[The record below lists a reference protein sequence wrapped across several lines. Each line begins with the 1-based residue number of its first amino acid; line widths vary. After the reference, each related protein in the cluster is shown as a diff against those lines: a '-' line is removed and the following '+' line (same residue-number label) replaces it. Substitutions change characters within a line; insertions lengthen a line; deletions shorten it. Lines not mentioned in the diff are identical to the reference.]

1 MCKISYT
8 AGQICNKIYLY
19 KPKRETMNFIQ
30 RKVFFFNNILFME
43 RNGEYMKKTSLKL
56 LLFSF
61 CMSFIMIIPTNVNAE
76 EIIPVN
82 ISVKYDQTEARRILD
97 MINELRTSPTDAW
110 AWDKTDTKQVAY
122 PGLKELVYDYDL
134 ERLAMKRAAEIA
146 LSYDHTRPNGQS
158 PFTIYTE
165 ENITRR
171 DTGENIAVA
180 SPNVYSKAEA
190 VNNGWRED
198 NEPYAGQGH
207 RRNMLDYKFTCVG
220 VGHVT
225 YNGYDYWVEEFASR
239 PSINTTETPANDS
252 EQTVTVSVTK
262 SWITNYKTSFDQD
275 SYVLRLGETLT
286 PNITPIISLI
296 NQFGPIG
303 TVLDTPTVSINDPSI
318 ATYSNGKIT
327 GLKEG
332 TTTLTTS
339 LYGLPSTTSAT
350 IIVHDCDNHWNQGV
364 ITKVPTCIVEG
375 EKTYTCAI
383 CNNTKIEKIGI
394 DATNHLHSEI

>member
-82 ISVKYDQTEARRILD
+82 ISVKYGQTEARRILD

-190 VNNGWRED
+190 VNNGWSED
-198 NEPYAGQGH
+198 N
-207 RRNMLDYKFTCVG
+207 
-220 VGHVT
+220 
-225 YNGYDYWVEEFASR
+225 
-239 PSINTTETPANDS
+239 
-252 EQTVTVSVTK
+252 
-262 SWITNYKTSFDQD
+262 
-275 SYVLRLGETLT
+275 
-286 PNITPIISLI
+286 
-296 NQFGPIG
+296 
-303 TVLDTPTVSINDPSI
+303 
-318 ATYSNGKIT
+318 
-327 GLKEG
+327 
-332 TTTLTTS
+332 
-339 LYGLPSTTSAT
+339 
-350 IIVHDCDNHWNQGV
+350 
-364 ITKVPTCIVEG
+364 
-375 EKTYTCAI
+375 
-383 CNNTKIEKIGI
+383 
-394 DATNHLHSEI
+394 

>member
-1 MCKISYT
+1 
-8 AGQICNKIYLY
+8 
-19 KPKRETMNFIQ
+19 
-30 RKVFFFNNILFME
+30 
-43 RNGEYMKKTSLKL
+43 
-56 LLFSF
+56 
-61 CMSFIMIIPTNVNAE
+61 MSFIMIIPTNVNAE

-82 ISVKYDQTEARRILD
+82 ISVKYGQTEARRILD

-146 LSYDHTRPNGQS
+146 LSYDHTRPNGQN

-165 ENITRR
+165 ENITRW

-239 PSINTTETPANDS
+239 PSINTT
-252 EQTVTVSVTK
+252 
-262 SWITNYKTSFDQD
+262 
-275 SYVLRLGETLT
+275 
-286 PNITPIISLI
+286 
-296 NQFGPIG
+296 
-303 TVLDTPTVSINDPSI
+303 
-318 ATYSNGKIT
+318 
-327 GLKEG
+327 
-332 TTTLTTS
+332 
-339 LYGLPSTTSAT
+339 
-350 IIVHDCDNHWNQGV
+350 
-364 ITKVPTCIVEG
+364 
-375 EKTYTCAI
+375 
-383 CNNTKIEKIGI
+383 
-394 DATNHLHSEI
+394 